1 MCRSS
6 FDGFI
11 ASFDNLLLQIKQS
24 GQGASESPVEINPY
38 FRDDSLYCRLKALFV
53 IVGPSVST
61 SDSSDDIGP
70 FPKKKL
76 SMDVCFVGLPVL
88 VFLGLKIEML
98 KLFESVI
105 AHYQLSFSNNLY
117 SSVLI

>member
-24 GQGASESPVEINPY
+24 GQGTSESPVEINPY
-38 FRDDSLYCRLKALFV
+38 FRHDSLYCRLKEAFLFFV

-61 SDSSDDIGP
+61 SDDIGP
-70 FPKKKL
+70 FPKKL

-88 VFLGLKIEML
+88 IFLGLKI
-98 KLFESVI
+98 
-105 AHYQLSFSNNLY
+105 
-117 SSVLI
+117 

>member
-38 FRDDSLYCRLKALFV
+38 FRYDSLYCRLKEAFLFFV

-61 SDSSDDIGP
+61 SDSSDEIGP
-70 FPKKKL
+70 FPKKL
-76 SMDVCFVGLPVL
+76 SMDVCCVGLPVL
-88 VFLGLKIEML
+88 IFLGLKI
-98 KLFESVI
+98 
-105 AHYQLSFSNNLY
+105 
-117 SSVLI
+117 